1 VTTTILLVEDE
12 LELARLVVREF
23 EATGYDVL
31 HAADG
36 HAALQL
42 FETNKAPPDLVV
54 LDWMLPGLDGLEVL
68 RRLRQSSAVP
78 ILMLTARSEEVDR
91 VIGLEL
97 GADDYLTKPFGT
109 RELVARVRALLRR
122 HERLQELLAADRAE
136 GTTTLRFGSL
146 ELDPNAHVAHMDH
159 EPLDLTRTEFALLHL
174 LIRNR
179 GRAFSRTYLHDA
191 IWGEPAVDGDR
202 SVDNAVLRLRKK
214 LAPLGDVIETVWGV
228 GYRLSV
234 RLASSGKAE
243 A

>member
-1 VTTTILLVEDE
+1 MTRILLVEDE
-12 LELARLVVREF
+12 LELARLVVREL
-23 EATGYDVL
+23 EGAGYNVQ
-31 HAADG
+31 HAPDG
-36 HAALQL
+36 LSALRL
-42 FETNKAPPDLVV
+42 FVESSPDLAI

-68 RRLRQSSAVP
+68 RRVRHSSPVP
-78 ILMLTARSEEVDR
+78 VLMLTARSEEVDR

-122 HERLQELLAADRAE
+122 QERLQDLLAADRAE
-136 GTTTLRFGSL
+136 GTTTLRFGPL
-146 ELDPNAHVAHMDH
+146 ELDPTAHVARIDD
-159 EPLDLTRTEFALLHL
+159 ELLDLTRTEFALLHL

-191 IWGEPAVDGDR
+191 IWGQPAVDGDR
-202 SVDNAVLRLRKK
+202 SVDNAILRLRKK
-214 LAPLGDVIETVWGV
+214 LAPLGDVVETVWGV

-234 RLASSGKAE
+234 KLSNRAE

>member
-1 VTTTILLVEDE
+1 MTTTTILFVEDE
-12 LELARLVVREF
+12 LELARLVVREL
-23 EATGYDVL
+23 EAAGYAVQ
-31 HAADG
+31 HAPDG
-36 HAALQL
+36 QTALQL
-42 FETNKAPPDLVV
+42 FADSPPEVVV
-54 LDWMLPGLDGLEVL
+54 LDWMLPGIDGLEVL
-68 RRLRQSSAVP
+68 RRLRKTSPVP
-78 ILMLTARSEEVDR
+78 VLMLTARSEEVDR

-122 HERLQELLAADRAE
+122 QERLQELLAADRAE
-136 GTTTLRFGSL
+136 GTTTLRFGAL
-146 ELDPNAHVAHMDH
+146 VLDPTAHVAHMDD
-159 EPLDLTRTEFALLHL
+159 EPLELTRTEFALLHL

-234 RLASSGKAE
+234 RQSSKAE